1 MSIEEFM
8 TKNVITVGPETNL
21 LDAQKLMI
29 EKKIR
34 RLPVID
40 KVKLVGIV
48 TEHDLFESTPSRINP
63 MGAQQLH
70 YILSSMKVKNVMTR
84 NPITVSPQTPF
95 EDALRIGQE
104 KKIGSFPV
112 VESGKLVGIIT
123 ESDIVRFLI
132 NALGIGKEG
141 SRVTIMGLEKKLD
154 QLERIISIVNQNKIK
169 MLSMIVLP
177 RRKKADWMVVV
188 RLNTNNPKTI
198 IQNLKKEGFHVT
210 WAVAS
215 ITPEW

>member
-1 MSIEEFM
+1 MRVEEFM
-8 TKNVITVGPETNL
+8 TKNVITVSPEARL
-21 LDAQKLMI
+21 LDAQKIMV
-29 EKKIR
+29 EKNIR
-34 RLPVID
+34 RLPVVD
-40 KVKLVGIV
+40 KGKLVGIV
-48 TEHDLFESTPSRINP
+48 TERDLFESTPSRMNP

-70 YILSSMKVKNVMTR
+70 YILSKMKVKDMMRRHPV
-84 NPITVSPQTPF
+84 TVSPNTPF

-104 KKIGSFPV
+104 RKIGSFPV

-141 SRVTIMGLEKKLD
+141 SRITITGLEKKLD

-169 MLSMIVLP
+169 MLSMIALP
-177 RRKKADWMVVV
+177 QRKKADWMVVV
-188 RLNTNNPKTI
+188 RLNTNTPKAI

-215 ITPEW
+215 IKPEW